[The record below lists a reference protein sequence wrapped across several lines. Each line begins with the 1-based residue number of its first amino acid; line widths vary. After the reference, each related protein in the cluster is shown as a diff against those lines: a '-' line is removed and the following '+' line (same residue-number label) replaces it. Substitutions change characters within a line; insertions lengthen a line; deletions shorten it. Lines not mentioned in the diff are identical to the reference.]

1 MKKTFLLSLILGL
14 GLSLCSCAEKTTEE
28 KLEEKAEKAEKG
40 IKKFGDKLKK
50 EVED

>member
-1 MKKTFLLSLILGL
+1 MKKTLLLFIILGL
-14 GLSLCSCAEKTTEE
+14 GLSLYSCSEKTTEE

-50 EVED
+50 EIED